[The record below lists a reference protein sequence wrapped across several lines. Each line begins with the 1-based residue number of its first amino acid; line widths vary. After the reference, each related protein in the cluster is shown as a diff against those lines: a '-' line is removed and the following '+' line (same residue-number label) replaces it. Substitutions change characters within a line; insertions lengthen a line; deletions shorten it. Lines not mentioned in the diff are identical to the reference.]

1 MPVHLPEV
9 LVGDNVDEDVDR
21 VHPPVP
27 GVAHQV
33 PEHINLCQVELREV
47 DVQTKKYFQIQIEP
61 RFCRPGRPAPRERG
75 RQ

>member
-9 LVGDNVDEDVDR
+9 LVGDDVDEDVDG

-33 PEHINLCQVELREV
+33 PEHINLY
-47 DVQTKKYFQIQIEP
+47 TN
-61 RFCRPGRPAPRERG
+61 
-75 RQ
+75 